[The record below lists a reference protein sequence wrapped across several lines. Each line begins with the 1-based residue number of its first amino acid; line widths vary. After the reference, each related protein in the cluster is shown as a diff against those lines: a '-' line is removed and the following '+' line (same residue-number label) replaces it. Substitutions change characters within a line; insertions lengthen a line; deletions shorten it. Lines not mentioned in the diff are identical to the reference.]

1 MQLER
6 LLTEQLQT
14 TRAVHGLSA
23 ESGPGRYPT
32 VPRGYVYA
40 DHIPYAT
47 PDSLSDLRGPTSGV
61 VTVGP
66 HIDTSM
72 NPVYVLGDP
81 DRLWGLYTRVVR
93 SGAVPDQVTYLDGQV
108 LLRLWPSLNL
118 PVRCRKAW
126 EQKFPELAARSRT
139 ARAA

>member
-1 MQLER
+1 MP
-6 LLTEQLQT
+6 
-14 TRAVHGLSA
+14 A
-23 ESGPGRYPT
+23 EPRTHRT

-72 NPVYVLGDP
+72 NPVYEVSDP
-81 DRLWGLYTRVVR
+81 DRLWNLYTRVVR
-93 SGAVPDQVTYLDGQV
+93 SGFAPDHAKFLDRQT
-108 LLRLWPSLNL
+108 LLKLWPSLNL
-118 PVRCRKAW
+118 PARCRKTW
-126 EQKFPELAARSRT
+126 EQRFPELAARSRA
-139 ARAA
+139 ARVA